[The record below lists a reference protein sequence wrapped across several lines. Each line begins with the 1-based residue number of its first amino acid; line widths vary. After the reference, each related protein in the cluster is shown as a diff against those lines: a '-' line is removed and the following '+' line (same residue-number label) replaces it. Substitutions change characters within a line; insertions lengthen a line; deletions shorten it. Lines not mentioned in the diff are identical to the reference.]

1 MYEEINK
8 KTLRDVHKLMKN
20 YCFHIQSYRVIKKCF
35 AKLAGD
41 KEFWAYTC
49 DAHLL
54 NATLCWC
61 KIFGSD
67 SENTHWKKI
76 FIEREKEP
84 TKNNFC
90 KYLEKEGINIGQ
102 WGVVH
107 KDMLKFRN
115 EYVAHTSNYD
125 DIVPYFDK
133 ASKILHLFDRWL
145 RETLIYDKFEF
156 KMFFEIEKEYAEKIE
171 ETLKKCSNE
180 RIIRCVYG
188 Q

>member
-1 MYEEINK
+1 MYEEINE

-61 KIFGSD
+61 KIFGSN
-67 SENTHWKKI
+67 SEHTHWKKI
-76 FIEREKEP
+76 FIESERTFTKKIFCEYLKKKGIDAKEWE
-84 TKNNFC
+84 T
-90 KYLEKEGINIGQ
+90 
-102 WGVVH
+102 VH
-107 KDMLKFRN
+107 KVILKFRN

-125 DIVPYFDK
+125 DIVPYFNK
-133 ASKILHLFDRWL
+133 ASRVLHIFDEWL
-145 RETLIYDKFEF
+145 RKTLRYDKFEF
-156 KMFFEIEKEYAEKIE
+156 EMFSAMEKEYAKKVE
-171 ETLKKCSNE
+171 ETLKKV
-180 RIIRCVYG
+180 R
-188 Q
+188 